1 MASRREQLDAYNFAR
16 RRLVAGFL
24 QPVQAN
30 GSEEKAPRPF
40 RAVLPGIIVGAL
52 ILTAF
57 GVYGLIRPGV
67 PPGWKNKGSLI
78 VGRDSASRYVYLE
91 GKLHPVLNIASG
103 RLLLDPGKFKVNLVP
118 EKALNSVDHGAPL
131 GIPEAPDR
139 LPSAKEVRRPKTWTV
154 CERPVVAADGKN
166 DIGAKPQ
173 RSLFIGAAPEF
184 GLLQGAEA
192 LFVQQYEDKAVDADK
207 APLFLVQNGRAY
219 KIASKP
225 VRTVLALDAVRPQ
238 RVSKEW
244 LDTLEPGQDIDF
256 PTIPGYGTPATVD
269 IPEQFRT
276 VGTVLRAESN
286 GQYYVVGKDAVL
298 PVSPLVAEL
307 MANRPDADEKVYKD
321 RSPQA
326 FPVAVS
332 VLGTTIS
339 QGTPYADEK
348 GWPTQLPQT
357 VNRVD
362 LLVDK
367 GRTTLCNTYT
377 GNYSGGMAQTQQSA
391 WTALPE
397 RLVEGMGGVYVEP
410 GAGALVREVT
420 GRADDKTGI
429 VFLVTDAGLRHQ
441 IVNDPP
447 KEGGVAPAPGAD
459 SEAKIRLGYKG
470 VEPTPVPRSWT
481 GLMPVSVPL
490 SVDAARNPQTS

>member
-24 QPVQAN
+24 QPVQAG

-40 RAVLPGIIVGAL
+40 RAILPGIIVGAL

-139 LPSAKEVRRPKTWTV
+139 LPSAKEVRRTKTWTV
-154 CERPVVAADGKN
+154 CERPLVTADHRVDANG
-166 DIGAKPQ
+166 KPQ
-173 RSLFIGAAPEF
+173 RSLFIGAAPKS
-184 GLLQGAEA
+184 GVLQGAEA
-192 LFVQQYEDKAVDADK
+192 LFVKQHEDKAEDAAK
-207 APLFLVQNGRAY
+207 APSFVVQNGRAY
-219 KIASKP
+219 KIASNQ
-225 VRTVLALDAVRPQ
+225 VRTVLALDAVKPQ
-238 RVSKEW
+238 MVTKEW

-256 PTIPGYGTPATVD
+256 PTIPNYGTRADID

-276 VGTVLRAESN
+276 VGTVLQAESN
-286 GQYYVVGKDAVL
+286 GQHYVVAEDAVL
-298 PVSPLVAEL
+298 PVSPMVAAL
-307 MANRPDADEKVYKD
+307 MRERPDARDKVYKD
-321 RSPQA
+321 RPPTV

-332 VLGTTIS
+332 ELGATIS
-339 QGTPYADEK
+339 QGTPYAAEK
-348 GWPTQLPQT
+348 GWPAELPQT
-357 VNRVD
+357 VNRVEAA
-362 LLVDK
+362 VDK

-377 GNYSGGMAQTQQSA
+377 GTYSGGVAQTQQSA

-397 RLVEGMGGVYVEP
+397 RLVDGMGGVYVEP
-410 GAGALVREVT
+410 GAGALIREVT
-420 GRADDKTGI
+420 GRDDDKTGI
-429 VFLVTDAGLRHQ
+429 VFLITDAGLRHQ

-447 KEGGVAPAPGAD
+447 RDGGAAPAPGAD

-481 GLMPVSVPL
+481 ELMPVSVPL